1 MYLSKESKKDI
12 RIGLSIV
19 VSALSILAY
28 IFVSILMSKFIT
40 NEILLIILLFLVSLV
55 ITAVMMGIMRKSEM
69 FNIKD
74 YEFVINF
81 FDIIDNVIT
90 VLTFVLA
97 YIGIETKKFASYK
110 EIILLLI
117 CIKILATSV
126 KGLKFKIDIN
136 KLK

>member
-40 NEILLIILLFLVSLV
+40 NEILLIILLFLVSLF

-97 YIGIETKKFASYK
+97 YIG
-110 EIILLLI
+110 
-117 CIKILATSV
+117 
-126 KGLKFKIDIN
+126 
-136 KLK
+136 